1 MLPTLLAMTLTGGL
15 VAQPAEPP
23 VLKGT
28 IKQLQAADGTMTL
41 TGLAGG
47 KDRALTIARARIVDE
62 GKSEIK
68 VGDLNVGDQVEVE
81 MDGAGK
87 IVNEVRV
94 VKRKGPG

>member
-1 MLPTLLAMTLTGGL
+1 MLQTFLALALTAAGSL
-15 VAQPAEPP
+15 TAAQPT
-23 VLKGT
+23 VYKGT
-28 IKQLQAADGTMTL
+28 IKQLQAAAGDLTL

-47 KDRALTIARARIVDE
+47 KDRTFGIARARIIDE

-81 MDGAGK
+81 MDGGGK

-94 VKRKGPG
+94 VKRKGPA